1 MHNFLLEDIRIMSK
15 AKDITE
21 IPKSF
26 SIYALEDENFENFYV
41 DVNSARGKD
50 VVKRIITRFL
60 YNDEST
66 LKLLFLGHY
75 GCGKTTE
82 LYRAEKELS
91 KNYLVIRFSIANET
105 DIVNLSYI
113 DFIFAILNNLV
124 KVARDNN
131 VKLPKNVVDNLY
143 DYWND
148 ERITEICDC
157 EKLKAEASVE
167 AKLKWFNILTAKIK
181 GIMQTGLETKTTIR
195 KKVEPSLKILLKNIN
210 ELIDTINE
218 QISPKKL
225 LLIVEDLDKL
235 EIEQSENLFVS
246 HRQTITSLNLNLI
259 YTFPIFLY
267 YSYYYN
273 EIINDF
279 DSEEL
284 LSIIKVHNRDGSDF
298 PDGINM
304 LKRIVWKRC
313 EKELIDEDALEFL
326 IKKSGGAFRDLF
338 IMISNAAIC
347 ALTDDDTPAKCI
359 NINYAKSSYRAF
371 RSRKERAI
379 KKSHINIL
387 KEIYNDKSKKPI
399 GDDDNILME
408 LLQSMSVIEYNGERW
423 CDLHPAIKDY
433 LLEKKEIEIDT

>member
-1 MHNFLLEDIRIMSK
+1 MSK
-15 AKDITE
+15 AKDISE

-26 SIYALEDENFENFYV
+26 SIYALEDENFDNFYV
-41 DVNSARGKD
+41 DANSARGKD
-50 VVKRIITRFL
+50 VVKRIITRFS
-60 YNDEST
+60 YNGEST
-66 LKLLFLGHY
+66 LKMLFLGHY

-82 LYRAEKELS
+82 LYRAEQELS

-124 KVARDNN
+124 KIAKNN
-131 VKLPKNVVDNLY
+131 KVNLPKNVVEDLY

-148 ERITEICDC
+148 EQITEICDC
-157 EKLKAEASVE
+157 EKLEAEASVE
-167 AKLKWFNILTAKIK
+167 AKLTWFNILTAKIK

-195 KKVEPSLKILLKNIN
+195 KKVEPSLKVLLKNIN
-210 ELIDTINE
+210 DLIDTINE
-218 QISPKKL
+218 QIQPKRL

-235 EIEQSENLFVS
+235 EIDQSENLFVT
-246 HRQTITSLNLNLI
+246 HRQTITSLKLNLI

-284 LSIIKVHNRDGSDF
+284 LSIIKVNNRDGSDF
-298 PDGINM
+298 HDGINM
-304 LKRIVWKRC
+304 LREIVWKRC
-313 EKELIDEDALEFL
+313 EKELIADDALEFL

-347 ALTDDDTPAKCI
+347 ALTDDEVPANCI
-359 NINYAKSSYRAF
+359 DINHAKSSYSSF
-371 RSRKERAI
+371 KSRKERAI
-379 KKSHINIL
+379 KKSHIDIL
-387 KEIYNDKSKKPI
+387 KEIYNDKSKKPL

-433 LLEKKEIEIDT
+433 LLEKGEIKIDS